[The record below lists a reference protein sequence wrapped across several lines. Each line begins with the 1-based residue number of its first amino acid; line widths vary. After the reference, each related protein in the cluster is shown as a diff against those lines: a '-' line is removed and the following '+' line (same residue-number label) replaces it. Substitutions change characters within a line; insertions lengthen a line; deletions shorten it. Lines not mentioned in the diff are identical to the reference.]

1 MSLISKAVWVAM
13 SKSIACSGL
22 VYFAVTFCFML
33 GLMLFSGFF
42 LLFLFP
48 AYAVAVALD
57 YYILK
62 QPALNWVKK
71 SKHRFLLEAS
81 IIPASIFSIF
91 SFLEIT
97 FILSKE
103 MGVSLGS
110 IGLIL
115 YLFIVAWVVFYLTK
129 VICYA
134 ISKGK
139 SN

>member
-1 MSLISKAVWVAM
+1 M
-13 SKSIACSGL
+13 SKSTSCSGL

-33 GLMLFSGFF
+33 GLMLVTGFF

-48 AYAVAVALD
+48 AYTVAVALD

-62 QPALNWVKK
+62 QDDTNRIKK
-71 SKHRFLLEAS
+71 FKHSFLSKAP
-81 IIPASIFSIF
+81 IIPASIFSIL

-103 MGVSLGS
+103 MGVNLGS

-129 VICYA
+129 VLCCT